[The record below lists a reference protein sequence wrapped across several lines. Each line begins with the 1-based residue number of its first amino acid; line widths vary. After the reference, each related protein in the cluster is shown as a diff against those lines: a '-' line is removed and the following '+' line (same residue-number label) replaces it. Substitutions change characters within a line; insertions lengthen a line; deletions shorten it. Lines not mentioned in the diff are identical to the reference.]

1 MTSIGIARDLK
12 CKETLERNNTARFAT
27 DGCDYHRSFEKPL
40 VHGIVSGL
48 RRASVWSKT
57 RRMDPATIRSGFFSV
72 CVFATFLA
80 IGLLRVEPC
89 RAQTGNPDKTDTQSQ
104 PSSKDDKSNGKDDK
118 SAAPHTTRLK
128 IVVTNS
134 EDKPVGNAS
143 VYVRFNEAG
152 GFLHHDKLAEM
163 SFKTNGDG
171 TVKVPSVP
179 AGKILIQVIAKGL
192 HTFGK
197 WYDIQEDAAT
207 IDIKLDPPPHWY

>member
-1 MTSIGIARDLK
+1 
-12 CKETLERNNTARFAT
+12 
-27 DGCDYHRSFEKPL
+27 
-40 VHGIVSGL
+40 
-48 RRASVWSKT
+48 
-57 RRMDPATIRSGFFSV
+57 MDPTTIRSGFFSV
-72 CVFATFLA
+72 CVFTTFLA

-89 RAQTGNPDKTDTQSQ
+89 RAQTSKPDKSDTQSQ
-104 PSSKDDKSNGKDDK
+104 PSSQDDKSNRKDDK

-152 GFLHHDKLAEM
+152 GFLHHDKLAEL

-179 AGKILIQVIAKGL
+179 AG
-192 HTFGK
+192 T
-197 WYDIQEDAAT
+197 
-207 IDIKLDPPPHWY
+207 PR